1 MELQGK
7 KIILGICG
15 SIAAYKSAVLC
26 RLLVRNGAEVQ
37 VVMTPSAEGFITPLT
52 MSTLSR
58 HNVYNAIH
66 DGHTWSGH
74 VDLGLWAD
82 LMLIAPASA
91 NTIAHMAGGICDS
104 MLDAVYLSAKCPVFF
119 APAMDLD
126 MWRHPS
132 TQSNIRKLGSFG
144 NRLIPVEHGFLAS
157 GLTGDG
163 RMAEPG
169 HIYDHIVSYFRRSQD
184 LEGKKVLIT
193 AGPTHEKIDPV
204 RFIGNSSSGK
214 MGISIVKEC
223 LSRGAS
229 VELVL
234 GPVSEA
240 VPQHPSLSV
249 HHVISAEEMYQA
261 CRQSFGSVDIAIM
274 AAAVAD
280 YKPGRTEQQKIKK
293 TEGVLEL
300 ELVKTVD
307 IAATLGKEKKPHQ
320 LTVGFALETENEL
333 EYALAKRTRKNFD
346 LIVLNSTNDKGATFG
361 TDTNKVTIIG
371 EQGVLK
377 KTELLPKD
385 DIARIIV
392 DETIKLL

>member
-15 SIAAYKSAVLC
+15 SIAAYKSAMLC
-26 RLLVRNGAEVQ
+26 RLLVKNGAEVR
-37 VVMTPSAEGFITPLT
+37 VVMTPSAEGFITSLT

-58 HNVYNAIH
+58 HGVYNAIH
-66 DGHTWSGH
+66 DGHSWSGH
-74 VDLGLWAD
+74 VELGLWAD
-82 LMLIAPASA
+82 LMLVAPASA
-91 NTIAHMAGGICDS
+91 NTIAHMANGMCDS

-132 TQSNIRKLGSFG
+132 TESNIRKLSSFG

-163 RMAEPG
+163 RMAEPE

-223 LSRGAS
+223 LGRGAS
-229 VELVL
+229 VDLVL
-234 GPVSEA
+234 GPVSEV

-249 HHVISAEEMYQA
+249 HHVTSAGEMYQA
-261 CRQSFGSVDIAIM
+261 CRQYFGSADIAIM

-280 YKPGRTEQQKIKK
+280 YKPGKTEQQKIKK
-293 TEGVLEL
+293 AEGVLEL

-320 LTVGFALETENEL
+320 LTIGFALETENEL
-333 EYALAKRTRKNFD
+333 EYAMAKRAKKNFD
-346 LIVLNSTNDKGATFG
+346 LIVLNSTRDKGATFG

-371 EQGVLK
+371 EQGVVK
-377 KTELLPKD
+377 ETELLSKD